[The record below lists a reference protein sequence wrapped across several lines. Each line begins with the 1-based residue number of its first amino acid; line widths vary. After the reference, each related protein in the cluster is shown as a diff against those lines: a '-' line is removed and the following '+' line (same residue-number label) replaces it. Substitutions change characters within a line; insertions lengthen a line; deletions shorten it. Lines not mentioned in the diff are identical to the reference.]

1 MENITGMI
9 GAFIAISIMLT
20 IGISILDNTS
30 ADCKTRTGYNATH
43 TAQSTGWASTCTS
56 TNDQTQSSYGLL
68 TLTLFV
74 LAAVAVV
81 GIVRFLG

>member
-30 ADCKTRTGYNATH
+30 SDCKTRTGYDAT
-43 TAQSTGWASTCTS
+43 TSTGWAATCED